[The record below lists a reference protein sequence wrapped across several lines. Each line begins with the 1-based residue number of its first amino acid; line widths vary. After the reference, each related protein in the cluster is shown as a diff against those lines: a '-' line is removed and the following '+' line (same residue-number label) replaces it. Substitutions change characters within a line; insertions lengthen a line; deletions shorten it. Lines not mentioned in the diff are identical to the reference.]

1 MQNVKLIVLDVDGT
15 LTDGTLLYTDSGA
28 QSKAFHVADGLGIV
42 MAQAVGIRI
51 AILSGRTSRVVETR
65 MAELGVED
73 VIQNCGDKAQ
83 VLNELLEKYHLRAKE
98 AAYVG
103 DDINDLPAFEA
114 AGVKIAVA
122 NASEHLKTRADWVTP
137 RAGGAGAV
145 RDAIEEILRRQ
156 GRLDEAVAAYLA
168 RTKLEEGTARLETN
182 ENVLLAFWP
191 RVVTAAM
198 HTTMIR
204 ASMTAYSTAVGPSSR
219 LRNLTMFLVME
230 RMVRP
235 REG

>member
-15 LTDGTLLYTDSGA
+15 LTDGTLLYGDGGG

-42 MAQAVGIRI
+42 MAQAVGIRV
-51 AILSGRTSRVVETR
+51 AVLSGRASRVVETR

-122 NASEHLKTRADWVTP
+122 NASEHLKARADWVTP

-168 RTKLEEGTARLETN
+168 RIKPDEATARQ
-182 ENVLLAFWP
+182 
-191 RVVTAAM
+191 
-198 HTTMIR
+198 
-204 ASMTAYSTAVGPSSR
+204 
-219 LRNLTMFLVME
+219 
-230 RMVRP
+230 
-235 REG
+235 

>member
-15 LTDGTLLYTDSGA
+15 LTDGTLLYSDGGGH
-28 QSKAFHVADGLGIV
+28 SKAFHVADGLGIV
-42 MAQAVGIRI
+42 MAQAVGIRV
-51 AILSGRTSRVVETR
+51 AVLSGRTSRVVETR
-65 MAELGVED
+65 MAELGIED

-114 AGVKIAVA
+114 VGVKIAVA
-122 NASEHLKTRADWVTP
+122 NASEYLKARADWVTP

-168 RTKLEEGTARLETN
+168 RIKPDEATARQ
-182 ENVLLAFWP
+182 
-191 RVVTAAM
+191 
-198 HTTMIR
+198 
-204 ASMTAYSTAVGPSSR
+204 
-219 LRNLTMFLVME
+219 
-230 RMVRP
+230 
-235 REG
+235 

>member
-1 MQNVKLIVLDVDGT
+1 MQNVRLIVLDVDGT
-15 LTDGTLLYTDSGA
+15 LTDGTLLYTDSGT

-42 MAQAVGIRI
+42 MAQAVGLRV
-51 AILSGRTSRVVETR
+51 AILSGRASRVVETR

-73 VIQNCGDKAQ
+73 VIQNCGDKAAA
-83 VLNELLEKYHLRAKE
+83 LNGLLEKYHLRAKE

-114 AGVKIAVA
+114 VGVKIAVA
-122 NASEHLKTRADWVTP
+122 DAATHLKARANWVTP

-168 RTKLEEGTARLETN
+168 RTKPGEGTARQ
-182 ENVLLAFWP
+182 
-191 RVVTAAM
+191 
-198 HTTMIR
+198 
-204 ASMTAYSTAVGPSSR
+204 
-219 LRNLTMFLVME
+219 
-230 RMVRP
+230 
-235 REG
+235 